1 MRIISFYLPQYY
13 PTETNDRW
21 YGKGFTEW
29 TNVAKAKPLY
39 KGHYEPHIPADL
51 GFYDLRVAE
60 TRRAQAKMAQEYGIE
75 AFCYW
80 TYWFGNGV
88 TELDGPLWDMYNDES
103 IKISYCLGWA
113 NCSWEK
119 KFWNNEAKGNLI
131 IQEQRYLGKD
141 DYKKFFYRML
151 PLFKDKRY
159 FRVDNKLFFI
169 IHYPLDNRDEVKN
182 FVECWRGL
190 AEKEG
195 LTGFYFAAA
204 DFDSRSKEE
213 ILDLGIDAIYNMDT
227 INIHHRLSVA
237 RKVLLKIK
245 RELFGFPTVF
255 NYKDAIKYMVTDDC
269 KNDNVIPV
277 VAPNWDHSPR
287 SGRNAIIL
295 KDCEPRYFKK
305 VLLRAKKIVSTKKDD
320 HQIVI
325 VQSWNEWGEGN
336 HLEPDLKYG
345 KGYLEAI
352 ADVMGEREN

>member
-1 MRIISFYLPQYY
+1 MRVISFYLPQYY
-13 PTETNDRW
+13 PTETNDKW

-60 TRRAQAKMAQEYGIE
+60 TRRAQAKMAQEYGID

-88 TELDGPLWDMYNDES
+88 TELDGPLWDMYKDKS
-103 IKISYCLGWA
+103 IELGFCLAWA

-119 KFWNNEAKGNLI
+119 KFWNNDAKGNFV
-131 IQEQRYLGKD
+131 IQEQRYLGED
-141 DYKKFFYRML
+141 DYCQFFYKML
-151 PLFKDKRY
+151 PLFRDERY
-159 FRVDNKLFFI
+159 FKVDNKLFFI
-169 IHYPLDNRDEVKN
+169 IHYPLDNSDEIKN
-182 FVECWRGL
+182 FIICWRKL

-195 LTGFYFAAA
+195 LGDFYFAGA
-204 DFDSRSKEE
+204 DFDSRNKDE
-213 ILDLGIDAIYNMDT
+213 ILELGLDAIYNMDT
-227 INIHHRLSVA
+227 INIHHRLSIVKKI
-237 RKVLLKIK
+237 RLKIT
-245 RELFGFPTVF
+245 REVF
-255 NYKDAIKYMVTDDC
+255 RCPSVFKYKDAIKYMVTDDC

-295 KDCEPRYFKK
+295 KDCEPKYFKK
-305 VLLRAKKIVSTKKDD
+305 ILLRAKQIVSLKKPE

-325 VQSWNEWGEGN
+325 IQSWNEWGEGN

-345 KGYLEAI
+345 KGYLEALKEVI
-352 ADVMGEREN
+352 IEER